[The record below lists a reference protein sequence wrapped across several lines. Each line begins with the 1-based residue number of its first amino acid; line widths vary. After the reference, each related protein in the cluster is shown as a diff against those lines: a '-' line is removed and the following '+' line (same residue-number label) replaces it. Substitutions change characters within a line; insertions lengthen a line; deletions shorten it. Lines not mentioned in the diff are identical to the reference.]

1 MGTGSRPESLVV
13 RLSHPER
20 MKHMRIA
27 APPRAMRA
35 RIAFWA
41 LAGVAL
47 LVSHDAV
54 FLAQLGPGESLVR
67 TLRHAAHDYWGA
79 ASIALAVVG
88 LATGIAIAI
97 RILGLQWRASALGAR
112 RVTATGGYL
121 RRVARA
127 WLGLFAIVAIGFL
140 VQENL
145 EHARGHGHLLG
156 VGALIGPEYPLGL
169 PVIGF
174 VTLVAAL
181 LGAAIGGAE
190 RALVTAIAEILRH
203 LVLRP
208 PLRVARAPLRLGSPR
223 RSPLAGTAAGRA
235 PPGRLVPIT

>member
-1 MGTGSRPESLVV
+1 
-13 RLSHPER
+13 
-20 MKHMRIA
+20 MRIA
-27 APPRAMRA
+27 RLPHGVRA

-54 FLAQLGPGESLVR
+54 FLAQLGPGESLAR

-79 ASIALAVVG
+79 ASLALAVVG
-88 LATGIAIAI
+88 LAAALAIAI
-97 RILGLQWRASALGAR
+97 RISMLQRRADALGAR
-112 RVTATGGYL
+112 RVTARVPGYL

-127 WLGLFAIVAIGFL
+127 WLALFAIVAIGFL

-156 VGALIGPEYPLGL
+156 FGALIGPEYPLAVPMIGL
-169 PVIGF
+169 I
-174 VTLVAAL
+174 TLAGAL

-190 RALVTAIAEILRH
+190 RALVAAIGEILRQ

-208 PLRVARAPLRLGSPR
+208 PLRLARAPLRLESPR
-223 RSPLAGTAAGRA
+223 RSPLAGTSAGRA
-235 PPGRLVPIT
+235 PPALLVPIT